1 MSECVYEG
9 MREVVRGR
17 EIKRLLIYLLTLF
30 YIDLFINSGEYS
42 FIFYLSIHFYL
53 LTSLFYFIYLFQGN
67 KCDRQRARNGTE
79 KNKNNK

>member
-9 MREVVRGR
+9 MREVVRER
-17 EIKRLLIYLLTLF
+17 DKAITYLFTYLFPDRFIYKF
-30 YIDLFINSGEYS
+30 GEYS

-53 LTSLFYFIYLFQGN
+53 LTSLFYFYFSQGN
-67 KCDRQRARNGTE
+67 KFDRQRARHRTE